1 MLQTKSIQYSSLILF
16 QTMAIPTLFC
26 HDDDDDNGPPRPN
39 KTSNFCP
46 DVVIVVVVSWVCS
59 LRYFHNSTGD
69 TRQKGLQD
77 TIHTTTRACKSR
89 PLFRGNPVTRGRPA
103 CQPTDRIQGLVGTPR
118 RLLLSLDPHRSS
130 PTPSWNPS
138 PEKQPRQTTG
148 SDLLLP
154 TAMMYRAFRVSSP
167 WCRFVVHPSAALS
180 FDTHLGTIQAA
191 RRLGDI

>member
-1 MLQTKSIQYSSLILF
+1 
-16 QTMAIPTLFC
+16 MAIPTLFC

-89 PLFRGNPVTRGRPA
+89 PLFRGNPVRFHTRIASSAASALLVVLFVVLKTLSVEAAVAVVAVAGVVVVM
-103 CQPTDRIQGLVGTPR
+103 DGLDGVIHDAV
-118 RLLLSLDPHRSS
+118 L
-130 PTPSWNPS
+130 
-138 PEKQPRQTTG
+138 
-148 SDLLLP
+148 
-154 TAMMYRAFRVSSP
+154 MRVSDMIP
-167 WCRFVVHPSAALS
+167 YGQLVVRP
-180 FDTHLGTIQAA
+180 
-191 RRLGDI
+191 

>member
-1 MLQTKSIQYSSLILF
+1 MMMMMMIMDLPVPTRQAIFAPMSSLL
-16 QTMAIPTLFC
+16 
-26 HDDDDDNGPPRPN
+26 
-39 KTSNFCP
+39 
-46 DVVIVVVVSWVCS
+46 WS
-59 LRYFHNSTGD
+59 LVGFARCGYFHNSTGD

-154 TAMMYRAFRVSSP
+154 TAMMYHAFRVSSP